1 MPYAELHPWGA
12 GAMSGIKTRHLMT
25 FRIRPPESPLGPLEY
40 GNTPSGYRWVMPV
53 PGGRF
58 EGDRL
63 RGRIVF
69 GSDWLIRRPDDATEL
84 DVRLTLETDDGHL
97 IGMRYRGLRLGP
109 EEVLRRHLEG
119 GVVDA
124 SEYYFRIAP
133 FFETASDKY
142 GWMNTILAVGIGDR
156 TEEGPGY
163 EIHEIL

>member
-1 MPYAELHPWGA
+1 MPE
-12 GAMSGIKTRHLMT
+12 IKTRHLMT
-25 FRIRPPESPLGPLEY
+25 FRIQAPEPPHGPLEY
-40 GNTPSGYRWVMPV
+40 GDTPFGYRWVMPV

-58 EGDRL
+58 SGDRL
-63 RGRIVF
+63 QGRIVF

-84 DVRLTLETDDGHL
+84 NVRLTMETDDGHL

-109 EEVLRRHLEG
+109 EDVLQRHLDG
-119 GVVDA
+119 DIVDA

-142 GWMNTILAVGIGDR
+142 GWLNTIIAVGIGDR
-156 TEEGPGY
+156 TEDGPGY